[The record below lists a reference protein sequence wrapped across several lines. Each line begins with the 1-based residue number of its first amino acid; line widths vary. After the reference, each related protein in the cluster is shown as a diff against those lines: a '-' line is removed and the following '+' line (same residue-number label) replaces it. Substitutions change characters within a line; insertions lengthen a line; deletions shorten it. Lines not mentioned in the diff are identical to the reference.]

1 MLNDEIKKIN
11 LKIFAKVIQMV
22 IKRIR
27 MKFDVKLNLN
37 YIQRDEI
44 KKINLIKKGKQNK
57 TNNNKKNANQ
67 I

>member
-57 TNNNKKNANQ
+57 TNNNQKNANQ

>member
-11 LKIFAKVIQMV
+11 LKIFAKVIQMA

-57 TNNNKKNANQ
+57 TNNNQKNANQ

>member
-11 LKIFAKVIQMV
+11 LKIFAKVIQMA

-37 YIQRDEI
+37 YI
-44 KKINLIKKGKQNK
+44 
-57 TNNNKKNANQ
+57 
-67 I
+67 